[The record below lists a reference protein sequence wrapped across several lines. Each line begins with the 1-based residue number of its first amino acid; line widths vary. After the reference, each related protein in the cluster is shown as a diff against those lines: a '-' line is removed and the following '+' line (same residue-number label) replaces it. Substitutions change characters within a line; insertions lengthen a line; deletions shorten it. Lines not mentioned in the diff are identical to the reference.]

1 MVPWNCWGRRER
13 REGKMRTGPTRK
25 KELGEEVFAEEA

>member
-13 REGKMRTGPTRK
+13 REGERRTATTKK